1 MGFLSKVT
9 QIGQR
14 KTASQVVV
22 QPEAPKANPASPE
35 RPRQVQQA
43 PRYGKTCAR
52 CGTYFVA
59 DKMNETMCHWCG
71 RNWSPSLQALS
82 E

>member
-9 QIGQR
+9 GQR
-14 KTASQVVV
+14 KTDSQVVV
-22 QPEAPKANPASPE
+22 QQEQKVKPASQD
-35 RPRQVQQA
+35 RPRQIQQP

-59 DKMNETMCHWCG
+59 EKMSETMCHWCG
-71 RNWSPSLQALS
+71 RNWSPSLEALS